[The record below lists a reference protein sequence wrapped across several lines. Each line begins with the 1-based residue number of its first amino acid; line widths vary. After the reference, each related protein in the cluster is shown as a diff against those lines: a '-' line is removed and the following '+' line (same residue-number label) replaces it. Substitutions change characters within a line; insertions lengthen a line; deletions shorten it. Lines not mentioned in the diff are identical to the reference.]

1 VEKDHIAFVG
11 DDPDADIAGA
21 LRSGLKPIW
30 TTYVRDNNIS
40 PAPGMLGP
48 TDDDPGPAVLRISNW
63 QDLLTL
69 LNANS

>member
-1 VEKDHIAFVG
+1 VG
-11 DDPDADIAGA
+11 DDPEADVAGA
-21 LRSGLKPIW
+21 LRAGLQPIW

-48 TDDDPGPAVLRISNW
+48 GDDAPDPAVPRIANW

-69 LNANS
+69 LGHNSSH